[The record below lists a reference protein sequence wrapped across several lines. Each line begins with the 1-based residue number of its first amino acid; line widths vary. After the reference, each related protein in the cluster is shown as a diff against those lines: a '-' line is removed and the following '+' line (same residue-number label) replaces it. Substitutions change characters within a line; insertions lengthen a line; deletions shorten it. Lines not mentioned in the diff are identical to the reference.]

1 VPGHLDTRIHGNETK
16 PINPL
21 THSTHSTPSPTVAI
35 LVVGEGVK
43 EVQDK
48 MRKVF
53 QHPSFQVNVHA
64 WLLLLPSLIFLSLF
78 TFYPIVSTL
87 WLSFFRLDLS
97 TPTAVFNGI
106 GNYQRL
112 LEDAVFIKTLKNN
125 LWFAAGTIPAS
136 MGLGMFMAMALNRA
150 MVGRSWLRTL
160 VFYPTVIPMI
170 AIANIWMFIYTP
182 EYGLLN
188 QFLGMLGAGRINWL
202 GSPGTVMGAMIAM
215 VIWKEAGFYMI
226 FYLAGLQN
234 IPQELY
240 EAAEMD
246 GAPAPSVFR
255 HITFPL
261 LMPTHLF
268 VFIIALTNAFKLA
281 DHLVIMTQGGPN
293 NASNL
298 LLYYIYET
306 AFNYW
311 NQGYA
316 SALTTVMLVIML
328 AIAAL
333 QFFTADKKIHYS

>member
-1 VPGHLDTRIHGNETK
+1 
-16 PINPL
+16 
-21 THSTHSTPSPTVAI
+21 
-35 LVVGEGVK
+35 
-43 EVQDK
+43 
-48 MRKVF
+48 MRNLLRH
-53 QHPSFQVNVHA
+53 QSFQVNLHA

-78 TFYPIVSTL
+78 TFYPIISTV

-97 TPTAVFNGI
+97 TPSAVFNGI

-112 LEDAVFIKTLKNN
+112 LEDAIFIKTLKNN

-136 MGLGMFMAMALNRA
+136 MGLGMVMALALNKA
-150 MVGRSWLRTL
+150 MVGRSWLRTF

-170 AIANIWMFIYTP
+170 AIANIWMFLYTP

-188 QFLGMLGAGRINWL
+188 QVLGLAGVGRINWL
-202 GSPGTVMGAMIAM
+202 GSPGTVMWAMIAM
-215 VIWKEAGFYMI
+215 TVWKESGFYMI

-234 IPQELY
+234 IPRELY

-246 GAPAPSVFR
+246 GAPGISVFR

-268 VFIIALTNAFKLA
+268 VFIISLTNAFKLV

-316 SALTTVMLVIML
+316 SALTVVMLTIML
-328 AIAAL
+328 TIAAI
-333 QFFTADKKIHYS
+333 QFFTTDRKIHYS